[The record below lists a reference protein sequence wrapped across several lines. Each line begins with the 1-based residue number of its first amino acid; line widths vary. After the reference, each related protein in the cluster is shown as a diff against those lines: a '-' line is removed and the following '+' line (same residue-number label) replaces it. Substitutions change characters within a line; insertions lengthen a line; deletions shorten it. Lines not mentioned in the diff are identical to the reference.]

1 MTAKKLMMLVL
12 TIALIM
18 AVPAVLFANSGVDGE
33 AEAQPPTEIE
43 AKFEF
48 EITGPDELTITGKA
62 EGLSPGKKYH
72 SAVYGFGSSV
82 EGVNACKPAASVG
95 GTSMFAGN
103 WSDVNPA
110 GKATLLHV
118 TDADLDKIFT
128 ISVRRGLGGPA
139 GGPGSS
145 KVVLVCGEV
154 EVEDND

>member
-1 MTAKKLMMLVL
+1 MAAKTLMLVL
-12 TIALIM
+12 VMALIM
-18 AVPAVLFANSGVDGE
+18 AIPMVLFAKSGVDGE
-33 AEAQPPTEIE
+33 AEAEPPTEIE

-48 EITGPDELTITGKA
+48 EITGPNELTITGKA
-62 EGLSPGKKYH
+62 KGLSPGKNYH

-82 EGVNACKPAASVG
+82 EGINACKPAAPVG

-103 WSDVNPA
+103 WSAVYPA
-110 GKATLLHV
+110 GKATLSHV

-128 ISVRRGLGGPA
+128 ISVRRGEGPGTL

-145 KVVLVCGEV
+145 NVVLVCGEV